1 MRTQYDDIG
10 QSYER
15 LKREMPLAKGPE
27 RATVEAL
34 TGAALTGGT
43 PAGGTPAGGAAGGSV
58 LDLACGTGWYSRI
71 IARAGAASV
80 LGVDISE
87 EMVAAAER
95 AEAREPLGI
104 RYKVHD
110 ARTLGVIGR
119 FDLVNAVWLLCYAR
133 DRSDLAAMARTIHD
147 NLAPGGVYT
156 GLEMNPRFDWAG
168 PKATK
173 YGLTHRPDA
182 DFPGGK
188 ELTVTAHVDPPISFQ
203 ACFWEEEPVV
213 TALREAGFRSVELV
227 PAVLTADQ
235 AADPFWDDFR
245 ANPPIVG
252 IRAVK

>member
-1 MRTQYDDIG
+1 MRTQYDEIG
-10 QSYER
+10 RSYER
-15 LKREMPLAKGPE
+15 LKREMPLARGPE

-34 TGAALTGGT
+34 TGAV
-43 PAGGTPAGGAAGGSV
+43 AGRSV

-87 EMVAAAER
+87 EMVAVAEHT
-95 AEAREPLGI
+95 EAREPLGI
-104 RYKVHD
+104 SYKVHD
-110 ARTLGVIGR
+110 ARTLGAVGR

-133 DRSDLAAMARTIHD
+133 DRSDLAAMAGTIHD

-156 GLEMNPRFDWAG
+156 GLEMNPNFDWDG
-168 PKATK
+168 PLATK

-188 ELTVTAHVDPPISFQ
+188 ELTVTAHVNPPISFQ

-213 TALREAGFRSVELV
+213 TALRDAGFRSVEIV
-227 PAVLTADQ
+227 PPVLPADRD
-235 AADPFWDDFR
+235 DPFWDDFR
-245 ANPPIVG
+245 TNPAIVG

>member
-1 MRTQYDDIG
+1 MRTQYDNIG

-15 LKREMPLAKGPE
+15 LKTGMPLARGPE

-34 TGAALTGGT
+34 TSTVPGK
-43 PAGGTPAGGAAGGSV
+43 SV
-58 LDLACGTGWYSRI
+58 LDLACGTGWYSRL

-95 AEAREPLGI
+95 SEGDEPLGI
-104 RYKVHD
+104 QYKVSE
-110 ARTLGVIGR
+110 AQTLGVVGR
-119 FDLVNAVWLLCYAR
+119 FDFVTAVWLLCYAR
-133 DRSDLAAMARTIHD
+133 DRLNLSAMAGTIYD
-147 NLAPGGVYT
+147 NLAPGGVYA
-156 GLEMNPRFDWAG
+156 GVEMNPRFDWNG

-188 ELTVTAHVDPPISFQ
+188 ELAVTAHVDPPISFS
-203 ACFWEEEPVV
+203 AYFWEEEPII
-213 TALREAGFRSVELV
+213 TALLGAGFRSVEFV
-227 PAVLTADQ
+227 PAELPVDRDDT
-235 AADPFWDDFR
+235 FWGDFR
-245 ANPPIVG
+245 LNPTIVG